1 VNAVPFATVLVD
13 GQLLG
18 ETPTACLRVNV
29 GEHRVQLQQAGEQSP
44 ERVVRVGEQHT
55 MENPVRL
62 SYDFRSRQFGH

>member
-1 VNAVPFATVLVD
+1 MVRGLGPHQQVAAPFRA
-13 GQLLG
+13 
-18 ETPTACLRVNV
+18 V

-55 MENPVRL
+55 MENPVRV